1 MDHRERVLTAI
12 NHEEPDFIPTALWG
26 SAYGVTDELYFQLIK
41 LLQLDSPVLPFRR
54 NKHHT
59 INYYDERIL
68 DALDIDVRYVDCGF
82 TDLGGPTLGGG
93 RDAWG
98 IRYEQ
103 NGLYLS
109 AVEHPLA
116 TGTVEDVDSYT
127 FPTVWKYMQLEEF
140 SSQAKFLKE
149 QTNFAVVGRAFDSH
163 GVFARCCALRKT
175 ENFLNDLAYEEE
187 LPTVLIQKVTDT
199 LCKLLEIY
207 LTEVGNYLDII
218 ELPGDDYASSRP
230 FISPRTFDRFFYSS
244 YKRMID
250 MIHQAAPGCKVLFHS
265 DGNMEPFLS
274 RFISLGVDVFH
285 GLEPIPGMDMDR
297 IKEEYGN
304 QISFMGAIDIRD
316 ALRGSEQ
323 QVADEVKLRIQ
334 QLGKDGGYIL
344 APANHLEPDIPAG
357 KCNCTISI
365 CQRVREAFIINPGDI
380 SLRAPAG
387 AFFI

>member
-1 MDHRERVLTAI
+1 MDHRERILTAI
-12 NHEEPDFIPTALWG
+12 NHEEPDYVPTALWG
-26 SAYGVTDELYFQLIK
+26 SAYGVTDELYFQLINF
-41 LLQLDSPVLPFRR
+41 LQLGTTVLPFRR

-68 DALDIDVRYVDCGF
+68 EALDIDVRYVDCGF

-103 NGLYLS
+103 DGLYLS

-116 TGTVEDVDSYT
+116 DGTIEDVHAYS
-127 FPTVWKYMQLEEF
+127 FPTVWKYMRLEEF
-140 SSQAKFLKE
+140 SSQAKYLKE
-149 QTNFAVVGRAFDSH
+149 QTNFAVVGRAFDSY

-175 ENFLNDLAYEEE
+175 DTFINDLANEEE

-207 LTEVGNYLDII
+207 LTEVGSYLDII

-230 FISPRTFDRFFYSS
+230 FISPRTFDRYFSNS

-265 DGNMEPFLS
+265 SGNMEPFLS
-274 RFISLGVDVFH
+274 RLISLGVDIFH
-285 GLEPIPGMDMDR
+285 GLEPILGMDLER
-297 IKEEYGN
+297 IKEDYGN
-304 QISFMGAIDIRD
+304 QISFMGAIDIKD
-316 ALRGSEQ
+316 ALKGNEQ
-323 QVADEVKLRIQ
+323 QVADEVHLRIQ
-334 QLGKDGGYIL
+334 QLGKNGGYIF
-344 APANHLEPDIPAG
+344 APANHLEPDIPPENVIALYRYAREIG
-357 KCNCTISI
+357 KRI
-365 CQRVREAFIINPGDI
+365 
-380 SLRAPAG
+380 
-387 AFFI
+387 